1 MSCTIGDTDLLG
13 SMLCDTSAAMV
24 QFVYLPV
31 QLATSDLQ
39 SSSCVA
45 YDECVSDSIDHPG
58 GTQPL
63 GRAELLGIFAF
74 WTVLAVLT
82 AANRLADQG
91 DFTLSAVP
99 RAVPIGLAFQQMYL
113 WALLTPLVFWLAGRF
128 SVEQSNTSVK
138 ILILI
143 LIGIVIAFSVDLL
156 NWTIVRNFAS
166 RSQMPSGLSGASDG
180 AVVFGG
186 SHGRGSAS
194 GTFSVLRG
202 PMILNHFIIYWGVLS
217 AGLARDYFL
226 RFRARERETARLKA
240 ETAQLQTQLAEARL
254 SALNAQL
261 NPHFLFNTLHAVS
274 SLVERDPRG
283 VRRMIAR
290 LSELLRYTLDGGAE
304 HEVVLAQEI
313 AFLERYLEIMQIRFQ
328 GQLEIDVQIG
338 DDARDALVPNLIL
351 QPLVENAVKHGV
363 DKVSGTGKIRILAR
377 RELDR
382 LVLSVSD
389 NGPGPQK
396 IAKLDEA
403 GVGLA
408 NIRQRLEQVYGS
420 AQSLTL
426 AESPNGGTIAQ
437 IVMPFRTRVEL
448 RTTVVAAKANR

>member
-1 MSCTIGDTDLLG
+1 
-13 SMLCDTSAAMV
+13 V
-24 QFVYLPV
+24 RFVFSPV

-39 SSSCVA
+39 SSPCVA
-45 YDECVSDSIDHPG
+45 YDECVSDTIDHPG

-63 GRAELLGIFAF
+63 GRAELLGVFAF
-74 WTVLAVLT
+74 WTALALLT

-91 DFTLSAVP
+91 DFTLTAVP
-99 RAVPIGLAFQQMYL
+99 HAVPIGLAFQQMYL
-113 WALLTPLVFWLAGRF
+113 WALLTPFIFLLAGRF
-128 SVEQSNTSVK
+128 SIEQSNTWMK
-138 ILILI
+138 ILILVV
-143 LIGIVIAFSVDLL
+143 IGLVIAFSVDLL
-156 NWTIVRNFAS
+156 NSTIVRNFVPRPQGS
-166 RSQMPSGLSGASDG
+166 SGMSGASHG
-180 AVVFGG
+180 AVVFGD
-186 SHGRGSAS
+186 SRGRGSPS

-217 AGLARDYFL
+217 AGFARDYFL
-226 RFRARERETARLKA
+226 RFRARERETARLQA

-261 NPHFLFNTLHAVS
+261 NPHFLFNTLHAIS

-290 LSELLRYTLDGGAE
+290 LSELLRYTLEGGAE

-338 DDARDALVPNLIL
+338 DDAGDALVPNLIL

-377 RELDR
+377 RDADR

-408 NIRQRLEQVYGS
+408 NIRQRLEQLYGS

-426 AESPNGGTIAQ
+426 TESPSGGTVAQ
-437 IVMPFRTRVEL
+437 IVMPFRTRAEL
-448 RTTVVAAKANR
+448 RTTVVVAEANR

>member
-1 MSCTIGDTDLLG
+1 MR
-13 SMLCDTSAAMV
+13 
-24 QFVYLPV
+24 FVFSPV
-31 QLATSDLQ
+31 QLAPNHLQRLSDA
-39 SSSCVA
+39 A
-45 YDECVSDSIDHPG
+45 YDECVSDTTDHPG

-63 GRAELLGIFAF
+63 GRAELFGVFAF
-74 WTVLAVLT
+74 WTALALLT
-82 AANRLADQG
+82 AANRLVDQG
-91 DFTLSAVP
+91 DFTLTAVP
-99 RAVPIGLAFQQMYL
+99 HAVPIGLAFQQMYL
-113 WALLTPLVFWLAGRF
+113 WALLTPLIFWLAGRF
-128 SVEQSNTSVK
+128 SVEQSNTWVK

-143 LIGIVIAFSVDLL
+143 AIGIVIAFSVDLL
-156 NWTIVRNFAS
+156 NSTLVRNFAT
-166 RSQMPSGLSGASDG
+166 GTE
-180 AVVFGG
+180 GG
-186 SHGRGSAS
+186 SHGARGFGRSGGPGAG

-217 AGLARDYFL
+217 AGFARDYFL
-226 RFRARERETARLKA
+226 RFRAHELETARLQA

-254 SALNAQL
+254 TALNAQL

-363 DKVSGTGKIRILAR
+363 DKVSGTGKIRIVGR
-377 RELDR
+377 REVDR

-408 NIRQRLEQVYGS
+408 NIRQRLEQLYGS

-426 AESPNGGTIAQ
+426 AESPSGGTVAQ
-437 IVMPFRTRVEL
+437 IVMPFRTRAEL
-448 RTTVVAAKANR
+448 RTTIVAAEASR

>member
-1 MSCTIGDTDLLG
+1 
-13 SMLCDTSAAMV
+13 
-24 QFVYLPV
+24 
-31 QLATSDLQ
+31 
-39 SSSCVA
+39 
-45 YDECVSDSIDHPG
+45 
-58 GTQPL
+58 
-63 GRAELLGIFAF
+63 
-74 WTVLAVLT
+74 
-82 AANRLADQG
+82 
-91 DFTLSAVP
+91 
-99 RAVPIGLAFQQMYL
+99 MYL
-113 WALLTPLVFWLAGRF
+113 WALLTPLLFLLAGRF
-128 SVEQSNTSVK
+128 SIEQSSTWVK
-138 ILILI
+138 ILILVA
-143 LIGIVIAFSVDLL
+143 IGIVIAFSVDLL
-156 NWTIVRNFAS
+156 NSTLVRTFAGRGRGS
-166 RSQMPSGLSGASDG
+166 LGMGDAARG

-186 SHGRGSAS
+186 SHRPGLAG

-217 AGLARDYFL
+217 AGFARDYFL
-226 RFRARERETARLKA
+226 RFRARERETARLQA
-240 ETAQLQTQLAEARL
+240 ETAQLHAQLAEARL

-290 LSELLRYTLDGGAE
+290 LSELLRYTLDGGGE

-328 GQLEIDVQIG
+328 GQLEIEVQIG
-338 DDARDALVPNLIL
+338 DEARDALVPNLIL

-363 DKVSGTGKIRILAR
+363 DKVSGTGKIKIMAR
-377 RELDR
+377 RDADR

-396 IAKLDEA
+396 IARLDEA

-408 NIRQRLEQVYGS
+408 NIRQRLEQLYGS

-426 AESPNGGTIAQ
+426 AEAPSGGTVAQ
-437 IVMPFRTRVEL
+437 IVLPFRTRTEL
-448 RTTVVAAKANR
+448 RTTVVVAEASR

>member
-1 MSCTIGDTDLLG
+1 
-13 SMLCDTSAAMV
+13 V
-24 QFVYLPV
+24 QLVYLPV
-31 QLATSDLQ
+31 QLATNGLQ
-39 SSSCVA
+39 TSACPA
-45 YDECVSDSIDHPG
+45 YDECVSDTIDHPG

-63 GRAELLGIFAF
+63 GRAELLGVFAF
-74 WTVLAVLT
+74 WTALALLT

-99 RAVPIGLAFQQMYL
+99 RAVPIGLAFQQMYV
-113 WALLTPLVFWLAGRF
+113 WALLTPLMFWLAGRF
-128 SVEQSNTSVK
+128 SIEQSNTWVK
-138 ILILI
+138 VLILVV
-143 LIGIVIAFSVDLL
+143 IGIVIAFSVDLL
-156 NWTIVRNFAS
+156 NGTIVRNLAS
-166 RSQMPSGLSGASDG
+166 PSQTPGM
-180 AVVFGG
+180 
-186 SHGRGSAS
+186 GSAS
-194 GTFSVLRG
+194 HAGGGFGRLRGPGSGGTFGVLRG
-202 PMILNHFIIYWGVLS
+202 PMILNHFILYWGVLS
-217 AGLARDYFL
+217 AGFARDYFL
-226 RFRARERETARLKA
+226 RFRARERETARLQA

-261 NPHFLFNTLHAVS
+261 NPHFLFNTLHAIS

-304 HEVVLAQEI
+304 HEVALGQEI

-328 GQLEIDVQIG
+328 GQLEIDVQIR
-338 DDARDALVPNLIL
+338 DDASDALVPNLIL

-363 DKVSGTGKIRILAR
+363 DKVSATGKIRILAR
-377 RELDR
+377 READR
-382 LVLSVSD
+382 LLLSVSD

-408 NIRQRLEQVYGS
+408 NIRQRLEQLYGS

-426 AESPNGGTIAQ
+426 TESPGGGTVAQ
-437 IVMPFRTRVEL
+437 IMMPFRTSAEL
-448 RTTVVAAKANR
+448 RTTIVAAGAHR

>member
-1 MSCTIGDTDLLG
+1 MQL
-13 SMLCDTSAAMV
+13 
-24 QFVYLPV
+24 VYLPV

-39 SSSCVA
+39 SSSCAA
-45 YDECVSDSIDHPG
+45 YDECVNETIDHPG
-58 GTQPL
+58 GTKPL
-63 GRAELLGIFAF
+63 GRAELLGVFAF

-99 RAVPIGLAFQQMYL
+99 RAVPIGLAFQQMYV
-113 WALLTPLVFWLAGRF
+113 WALLTPLMFWLAGRF
-128 SVEQSNTSVK
+128 NVEQSNTGVK
-138 ILILI
+138 VLILVV
-143 LIGIVIAFSVDLL
+143 IGIVIAYSVDLL
-156 NWTIVRNFAS
+156 NSTIVRNFAE
-166 RSQMPSGLSGASDG
+166 SQTSGM
-180 AVVFGG
+180 
-186 SHGRGSAS
+186 GSAS
-194 GTFSVLRG
+194 HVGGGFSRSRGPGAGGTFGVLRG
-202 PMILNHFIIYWGVLS
+202 PMILNHFILYWGVLA
-217 AGLARDYFL
+217 AGFARDYFL
-226 RFRARERETARLKA
+226 RFQARERETARLQA

-304 HEVVLAQEI
+304 HEVVLGQEI

-338 DDARDALVPNLIL
+338 EEARDALVPNLIL

-377 RELDR
+377 REVDR

-403 GVGLA
+403 GVGLV
-408 NIRQRLEQVYGS
+408 NIRQRLEQLYGG

-426 AESPNGGTIAQ
+426 AESPSGGTVAQ
-437 IVMPFRTRVEL
+437 IVMPFRTRAEL
-448 RTTVVAAKANR
+448 RTTIVAAEAHR

>member
-1 MSCTIGDTDLLG
+1 
-13 SMLCDTSAAMV
+13 V
-24 QFVYLPV
+24 QLVYLPV
-31 QLATSDLQ
+31 HLATNGLQ
-39 SSSCVA
+39 TYSWSA
-45 YDECVSDSIDHPG
+45 YDECVSDTIDHPG

-63 GRAELLGIFAF
+63 GRAELFGVFAF
-74 WTVLAVLT
+74 WTVLALLT
-82 AANRLADQG
+82 AANRMADQG

-99 RAVPIGLAFQQMYL
+99 HAVPIGLAFQQMYV
-113 WALLTPLVFWLAGRF
+113 WALLTPLMFWLAGRF
-128 SVEQSNTSVK
+128 NVEQSNAGVK
-138 ILILI
+138 ILILVV
-143 LIGIVIAFSVDLL
+143 IGIVIAFSVDLL
-156 NWTIVRNFAS
+156 NSTIVRNFAD
-166 RSQMPSGLSGASDG
+166 RSEIPGM
-180 AVVFGG
+180 
-186 SHGRGSAS
+186 GSAS
-194 GTFSVLRG
+194 HVGGGFGRSHGPGVGGMFGVLRG
-202 PMILNHFIIYWGVLS
+202 PMILNHFILYCGVLA
-217 AGLARDYFL
+217 AGFARDYFL
-226 RFRARERETARLKA
+226 RFRARERETARLQA

-261 NPHFLFNTLHAVS
+261 NPHFLFNTLHAIS

-304 HEVVLAQEI
+304 HEVMLGQEI

-338 DDARDALVPNLIL
+338 NDARNALVPNLIL

-377 RELDR
+377 RESDR

-396 IAKLDEA
+396 IARLDEA

-408 NIRQRLEQVYGS
+408 NIRQRLEQLYGS

-426 AESPNGGTIAQ
+426 AEAPSGGTMAQ
-437 IVMPFRTRVEL
+437 IVMPFRTRAEI
-448 RTTVVAAKANR
+448 RTTVVVAKANR